1 MIAFPIEKGAKKSN
15 LYNDLVTWKWIQRM
29 EMIGMDVLLK
39 LPVSISNWIIIE
51 DALHENTDRRLY
63 IKVFRDCGAD
73 LPIFKVSELC
83 VRAHEHLLESDFQ
96 YAFGCYVEMRGII
109 PGKV

>member
-29 EMIGMDVLLK
+29 E
-39 LPVSISNWIIIE
+39 IS
-51 DALHENTDRRLY
+51 HEKTDRRLY
-63 IKVFRDCGAD
+63 IKVFRDYGAD